1 MTFEEAMN
9 KLEEMAGKIRQE
21 DITLEEAIK
30 CYEEGLRCYEICG
43 DILKNAKQKNEVFD
57 AKENSEQRSTELMKS
72 TRKLLKS
79 I

>member
-30 CYEEGLRCYEICG
+30 CYEEGLRCDEICG
-43 DILKNAKQKNEVFD
+43 DILKNAKQKIEAFD
-57 AKENSEQRSTELMKS
+57 AKENSEQ
-72 TRKLLKS
+72 
-79 I
+79 

>member
-30 CYEEGLRCYEICG
+30 CYEEGLRCYDICG
-43 DILKNAKQKNEVFD
+43 DILKNAKQKIEVFD
-57 AKENSEQRSTELMKS
+57 AKENSEQ
-72 TRKLLKS
+72 
-79 I
+79 